1 MTNYKVLESS
11 QRRIYTVMGFKD
23 IFLRPQ
29 SAEEFNEQVVKDSM
43 RNDFLVDPG
52 QNLDDLRRKVFKTRA
67 NGGYFSQS
75 DYEGGSF
82 LTALYSGTNFMNKLV
97 ADRGYI
103 AKGSFGYEDREGH
116 VCGLTIYRIKEDPAK
131 YAFSFVR
138 NADAAILEDR
148 ETTIIYDDN
157 LLDILGLEPFDTSL
171 EAKYPEGA
179 TPAENSAASLNE
191 LTESEVSSQG
201 LKGYLSALLNSDTA
215 EQIVG
220 ALFVSA
226 DELNPDA
233 IEHISEIIFLYRFLD
248 IVEIPAA
255 DEENF
260 IQSFGRDISYARL
273 KIQDEAR
280 NNPTEFFAK
289 HNFKSHL
296 ISIIHQA
303 APEQRQKLELEY
315 IKYCAKDY
323 GLLDSPLMQRLDGS
337 EPIANVIL
345 KAINDGL
352 NAFNDGNNLSIR
364 DINSY
369 YLLYLASLAIS
380 ASSRSERKIIFKKI
394 EQVADN
400 LDEENQEISEV
411 ASVQTDI
418 EAALE
423 IARNSD
429 KQLNF
434 DPQGRLLIDTGN
446 SIVSVDISGYPDLQA
461 QYNQQIK
468 DLLLKREGIDDG
480 IASTIIES
488 LNELKSKNSIIFLQQ
503 EMHFHLMLALRL
515 YEGQYPG
522 GSFNDFA
529 DIHAETM
536 DQINE
541 SVMQAFVEGLVQ
553 ASATGKQRDINKALS
568 AARASIIADA
578 HDKLLDNLLKRHPD
592 YDLSKYNPDA
602 TAKNAKHTTATVK
615 RVLHQDRNLATVT
628 EIEGSEVTSHY
639 RATGTKFAHRGI
651 RRYRY
656 DPKNGVTYLLSG
668 NKVRS
673 PSLPVKTGLSEQEYI
688 DDTVVK
694 IKELVKEYNFKK
706 PFTYNLLTAMNDVIG
721 DGFTNKQTQSAK
733 HIILGAHAYNRQVL
747 AKSGA
752 NNYCLIQAIS
762 VNGYGRP
769 LEYRRFGTFAR
780 PLADEATL
788 LTEMALYHNLDGDAD
803 SFSKYEAFL
812 KQPEPASG
820 IFGRIASLFTGRTK
834 YFVKTPAGQEL
845 KAEIAEKKLAW
856 KNVQNVDSD
865 DYVALAK
872 ASLQKIMGHD
882 LHYSHDYAKLIQ
894 ALSLFIEEDAVFGCK
909 SGNERTPIIDER
921 VQIIEQPQL
930 PEYLVHAFVSL
941 SKAQDKQ
948 AAQAAARNLKAA
960 LDKCYNEENVYGST
974 AMIPLMDQG
983 AGHKIS
989 PAKTLTLN
997 RNSAEE
1003 STIDNLVQSN
1013 VREMQAHNDLPTF
1026 MNQAVE
1032 RRKKL
1037 GNNLQVGHDDS
1048 GIKHGTSY
1056 AAVTQGLGGLDKV
1069 RKSREDIY
1077 TEIPREIRY
1086 ERSTTVL
1093 DSDSDESSSVSKED
1107 EKRPTSEPPSP
1118 KPPGMI

>member
-11 QRRIYTVMGFKD
+11 QRRIYTVMGFPD
-23 IFLRPQ
+23 IYLRAQ
-29 SAEEFNEQVVKDSM
+29 GAEEFNDQVVKDSE
-43 RNDFLVDPG
+43 RNNFLAEPG
-52 QNLDDLRRKVFKTRA
+52 QNIDELRRQVFKTRDD
-67 NGGYFSQS
+67 GGYFSQS

-82 LTALYSGTNFMNKLV
+82 LNILREGENYYTRLTAVK
-97 ADRGYI
+97 GY
-103 AKGSFGYEDREGH
+103 AQYERFGYKDRDGI
-116 VCGLTIYRIKEDPAK
+116 VCGLTICRIKEDPPK

-138 NADAAILEDR
+138 NADAPILEDR
-148 ETTIIYDDN
+148 KTTIIYAED

-179 TPAENSAASLNE
+179 TPAENSAVSLNE
-191 LTESEVSSQG
+191 LTEGEVSSQG

-215 EQIVG
+215 EQIVY
-220 ALFVSA
+220 ALFLSA

-248 IVEIPAA
+248 IAEIPAT
-255 DEENF
+255 DGEN
-260 IQSFGRDISYARL
+260 ITQSFGRDISPARL
-273 KIQDEAR
+273 QIQEEAR
-280 NNPTEFFAK
+280 SKPTEFFTE

-303 APEQRQKLELEY
+303 APDQRQKLELEY
-315 IKYCAKDY
+315 IKYRAKDY

-337 EPIANVIL
+337 EPIAQVIL
-345 KAINDGL
+345 KAINDG
-352 NAFNDGNNLSIR
+352 DNLSIR

-369 YLLYLASLAIS
+369 YLLYLDSLAIS
-380 ASSRSERKIIFKKI
+380 ASSRSERKRIFKKI

-418 EAALE
+418 EAALA
-423 IARNSD
+423 IARRTD

-434 DPQGRLLIDTGN
+434 DPQGRLLIETDN
-446 SIVSVDISGYPDLQA
+446 SIVSLDISGYPDLQA

-536 DQINE
+536 DKINE
-541 SVMQAFVEGLVQ
+541 SVMQALVEGLVQ
-553 ASATGKQRDINKALS
+553 AWATGKQRDINKALS

-578 HDKLLDNLLKRHPD
+578 HDKLLENLIKRHPD
-592 YDLSKYNPDA
+592 YDLSKYNPGT
-602 TAKNAKHTTATVK
+602 TASNAKHTTATGK

-639 RATGTKFAHRGI
+639 RATGAKFAHRGI

-656 DPKNGVTYLLSG
+656 DPENGVTYLLSG

-673 PSLPVKTGLSEQEYI
+673 PSLPVKAGLSEQKYI

-694 IKELVKEYNFKK
+694 IEELVKEYNFKK

-747 AKSGA
+747 AKPGA
-752 NNYCLIQAIS
+752 NSYCLIQAIS

-769 LEYRRFGTFAR
+769 LGYRRFGTFAR

-803 SFSKYEAFL
+803 SLSKYKDFL
-812 KQPEPASG
+812 RQPKPALG
-820 IFGRIASLFTGRTK
+820 IFGRIASLFTGRTN
-834 YFVKTPAGQEL
+834 YFVKTSAGQEL

-856 KNVQNVDSD
+856 KSVQNVDPD

-921 VQIIEQPQL
+921 GQIIEQPQL
-930 PEYLVHAFVSL
+930 PEYLVDAFVSL
-941 SKAQDKQ
+941 SKVLDMQ
-948 AAQAAARNLKAA
+948 AAQDAARNLKAA

-989 PAKTLTLN
+989 PAKTLSLN

-1037 GNNLQVGHDDS
+1037 GVDLQVGAGGS
-1048 GIKHGTSY
+1048 EIEPRTSY
-1056 AAVTQGLGGLDKV
+1056 AAATESMGGLNKV
-1069 RKSREDIY
+1069 RELREVKYNKVQGESTSETSSESLESDRDD
-1077 TEIPREIRY
+1077 TLSVNQEDDK
-1086 ERSTTVL
+1086 RSI
-1093 DSDSDESSSVSKED
+1093 
-1107 EKRPTSEPPSP
+1107 SEPPSP